1 MYPRLV
7 KVISSNRKAIVY
19 LRLLEKI
26 KVKGRWKENVLCN
39 LGRQDIEGRKR
50 LGDLLKRL
58 RKFTDEVL
66 VTPEEIESRLVKD
79 YGAILVG
86 QKLWQEI
93 GLEDWIKEVC
103 GKPLRGS
110 LGEPGVLAMVL
121 NRLTS
126 PGSKL
131 SLYDWMPTVYL
142 PKWQSKKFKLPD
154 NPEIFAERFYRTMD
168 WLIRGKNKEKIEQN
182 IIAWAIRLFPI
193 DVIFYDITN
202 IQFEGWEK
210 LKQAR
215 YGYIRLGKKNH
226 KQILLGIVMVDGLP
240 VSYHLF
246 RGNRAEKTTLLW
258 VKDKVKKQFNV
269 GRIVFVGDRGL
280 ITGENLT
287 EIENKGDG
295 YIVALKRRR
304 LKEVESLVQED
315 LGFFTPIQTNE
326 DDEVTLYAWE
336 APKEEGKRLIVA
348 FNPIRAREEKIKRES
363 IIRELEQDLH
373 ELKANVSAGKVK
385 KVKDIVARCEHILS
399 NKHGRRYFIYEALK
413 DGHFEFGPNEKN
425 LALEK
430 NLDGKFVIKT
440 TEEKLSL
447 KEVVFK
453 YKDLM
458 DIEDS
463 FRDLKDFIKVAP
475 VFHWRY
481 RRVKAHIFICVL
493 ALLLERYMEQ
503 KLKSHKLKFS
513 ARGAFNKLRNIK
525 VVENQVANLILKYI
539 TPPNQEQER
548 ILSAFGI
555 YKLPKIL
562 SDFQRVKEKAPGSQK

>member
-7 KVISSNRKAIVY
+7 KVISSTGRPIVY
-19 LRLLEKI
+19 LRLLEKV
-26 KVKGRWKENVLCN
+26 KVKGRWKEKVIGN
-39 LGRQDIEGRKR
+39 LGRQDIEGRKA
-50 LGDLLKRL
+50 LGSLLKKL

-66 VTPEEIESRLVKD
+66 VTPEEIDSRLVKD
-79 YGAILVG
+79 YGAVLTG

-93 GLEDWIKEVC
+93 GLERWIKEVC
-103 GKPLRGS
+103 GKRLPGS

-121 NRLTS
+121 NRLLS

-142 PKWQSKKFKLPD
+142 SKWQGKKFKLPD
-154 NPEIFAERFYRTMD
+154 KPGIFAERFYRTMD
-168 WLIRGKNKEKIEQN
+168 WLIKGKNKEKIEQK
-182 IIAWAIRLFPI
+182 IIAWAIKLFPI

-240 VSYHLF
+240 VTYHLF

-280 ITGENLT
+280 ISGENLT

-304 LKEVESLVQED
+304 LKEVEAIVQE
-315 LGFFTPIQTNE
+315 GIGSFTPIQTNE

-348 FNPIRAREEKIKRES
+348 FNPIRAREEKVKRKS
-363 IIRELEQDLH
+363 IIRELEKDLH
-373 ELKANVSAGKVK
+373 ELKANISSGKVK
-385 KVKDIVARCEHILS
+385 KVKNIVAACERILS
-399 NKHGRRYFIYEALK
+399 HKHGKRYFTYEALK
-413 DGHFEFGPNEKN
+413 DRHFEFGLNEKK
-425 LALEK
+425 LALEE

-440 TEEKLSL
+440 TEDNLSL
-447 KEVVFK
+447 KQVVFK

-503 KLKSHKLKFS
+503 KLRKQ
-513 ARGAFNKLRNIK
+513 KLRYTARAAINRLKNIK
-525 VVENQVANLILKYI
+525 VVENQVGNLLLKYI
-539 TPPNQEQER
+539 TPPNQELER
-548 ILSAFGI
+548 ILAACGI

-562 SDFQRVKEKAPGSQK
+562 SDFQRVKEEASGNQK

>member
-7 KVISSNRKAIVY
+7 KVISSNGRPIVY
-19 LRLLEKI
+19 LRLLEKV
-26 KVKGRWKENVLCN
+26 KVQRRWKENVVCN

-50 LGDLLKRL
+50 LGELLKRL

-66 VTPEEIESRLVKD
+66 VTPEEIESRLVKG
-79 YGAILVG
+79 YGAALAG
-86 QKLWQEI
+86 QKLWEEI
-93 GLEDWIKEVC
+93 GLEECIKEVC

-121 NRLTS
+121 NRLIA

-131 SLYDWMPTVYL
+131 SLYDWMPTMYL
-142 PKWQSKKFKLPD
+142 SKWQGKKFKLPD
-154 NPEIFAERFYRTMD
+154 KPEIFAERFYRTMD
-168 WLIRGKNKEKIEQN
+168 WLIRGKNKEKIEQR
-182 IIAWAIRLFPI
+182 IISWAMTIFPI

-226 KQILLGIVMVDGLP
+226 KQILLGIVMVEGLP

-269 GRIVFVGDRGL
+269 RRIVFVSDRGL

-304 LKEVESLVQED
+304 LKEVESILQQA
-315 LGFFTPIQTNE
+315 LSSFAPIQTNE
-326 DDEVTLYAWE
+326 DNEVTLYAWE

-363 IIRELEQDLH
+363 IIRELEKDLH
-373 ELKANVSAGKVK
+373 ELKTNVSSGKIK
-385 KVKDIVARCEHILS
+385 KVKNIVVACEHILS
-399 NKHGRRYFIYEALK
+399 NKHGRRYFIYEVLK
-413 DGHFEFGPNEKN
+413 DGHFEFGLNEKN
-425 LALEK
+425 LALEE

-440 TEEKLSL
+440 TEDNLSL
-447 KEVVFK
+447 KKVVFK

-503 KLKSHKLKFS
+503 KLKYHKLKFS
-513 ARGAFNKLRNIK
+513 ARGALQKLQNIK
-525 VVENQVANLILKYI
+525 VVENQVGELILKYI

-548 ILSAFGI
+548 LLAACGI

-562 SDFQRVKEKAPGSQK
+562 SDFQRVKEKVPESPK